1 MPCGVRV
8 QLLSC
13 IFFIST
19 VSVTLAEETHSY
31 MPPHGMVPD
40 RATALLIAE
49 AVLFPI
55 YGEEKIKAEYPLT
68 VNLGSGVW
76 TVKGTLPARM
86 NKGGVAVIEISKENG
101 CILRVSQVCDGTLG
115 RLRHGTGILA
125 STLGIEP
132 DWLS

>member
-86 NKGGVAVIEISKENG
+86 NKGGVAVIENLKGKWLHSE
-101 CILRVSQVCDGTLG
+101 S
-115 RLRHGTGILA
+115 LA
-125 STLGIEP
+125 REIEP
-132 DWLS
+132 SGPARE